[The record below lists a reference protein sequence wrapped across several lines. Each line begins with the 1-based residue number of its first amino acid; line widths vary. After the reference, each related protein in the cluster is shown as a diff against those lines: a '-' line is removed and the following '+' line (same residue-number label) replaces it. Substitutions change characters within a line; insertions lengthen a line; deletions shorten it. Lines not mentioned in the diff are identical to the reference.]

1 MKKILSIVLALA
13 MVLSLG
19 VFASAASEIAGEY
32 DVTVWAPEA
41 AVSLTE
47 QQIADFNASNELGI
61 TINATVEPVSE
72 ADAASNM
79 DTDVAAGADLF
90 FFAQDQL
97 SRMIKD
103 GAVTKL
109 GQGAAAFVTENNSAG
124 SVLAAQSGE
133 DYYAYPLT
141 ADNGY
146 FMYYDKSV
154 IPEEDVDS
162 LEAIIADCEAAGKN
176 FSYELENAWYN
187 AGVFFGTGC
196 HSDWSTE
203 DNTNFTLDDDFN
215 SENGLIAAKGIYK
228 LVSSPI
234 YVNSSNADFASGS
247 AVVVTGTWNYA
258 TILEQLGD
266 NFGVADLPSFEVDG
280 QSYHL
285 GSYNGCKL
293 LGVKPQEDAVKG
305 AALNQLAQ
313 YLTGA
318 ECQIQR
324 TVEFGW
330 GPSNNEAAADESVTS
345 NPALTALAEQ
355 SAFSVPQPNIPGPWW
370 DIAKVITTDIKASDG
385 SDAALQAA
393 LQKYEDSVGAASG
406 ITLVK

>member
-1 MKKILSIVLALA
+1 MKKFLALVMALA

-19 VFASAASEIAGEY
+19 VFANADSELAGEY
-32 DVTVWAPEA
+32 DVTIWAPEA
-41 AVSLTE
+41 AVELTE
-47 QQIADFNASNELGI
+47 QQVADFNASNEFGI

-79 DTDVAAGADLF
+79 DTDVSAGADLF

-97 SRMIKD
+97 SRMVKD
-103 GAVTKL
+103 GAVTQL
-109 GQGAAAFVTENNSAG
+109 GQGAAAFVEANNNAAG
-124 SVLAAQSGE
+124 LAAAKSG
-133 DYYAYPLT
+133 DGYYAYPLT

-187 AGVFFGTGC
+187 AGFFFGTGC
-196 HSDWSTE
+196 HNDWTSESDGS
-203 DNTNFTLDDDFN
+203 FTLSDDFN
-215 SENGLIAAKGIYK
+215 SDNGLIAAKGIYK
-228 LVSSPI
+228 LVSTDI

-247 AVVVTGTWNYA
+247 AVVVTGTWNFK
-258 TILEQLGD
+258 TIQEQLGD
-266 NFGVADLPSFEVDG
+266 NFGVTDLPSFEVDG
-280 QSYHL
+280 ESYHI
-285 GSYNGCKL
+285 GSYSGCKL

-313 YLTGA
+313 YLTGKD
-318 ECQIQR
+318 CQLAR
-324 TVEFGW
+324 FTEFGW
-330 GPSNNEAAADESVTS
+330 GPSNLEALEDPAVQADPTLSALNEQGAYA
-345 NPALTALAEQ
+345 
-355 SAFSVPQPNIPGPWW
+355 VPQPNIPGNWW
-370 DIAKVITTDIKASDG
+370 DVAKVITTDIKASDG

-393 LQKYEDSVGAASG
+393 LQKYEDSMAAADG
-406 ITLVK
+406 VTLVK